1 MVPAYEGKKPYI
13 FVSYAHADNASVL
26 PLIEKL
32 FIAKYRVWYDEGIAP
47 GSEWPKNIEDHLND
61 AKAVLVFNSEASAK
75 SPNCAN
81 EVSKASKSDKLIIS
95 YCLGGTKQE
104 ILKDRKEVNSYDELI
119 RQIPDEYIGD
129 GTGYERKIGR
139 KRYGLA
145 WNILLGFAIAFA
157 GALGFGL
164 YELNQGYFDKYLP
177 NVDIEASAVTTKA
190 VAKTEEQSGIAFEN
204 QLIAGAVAE
213 YAGKGQLSKRLT
225 FSNDE
230 ERDRFIED
238 IGWNGPPE
246 DFTYNAMTTM
256 NHEVLHLRNASD
268 KIIDYVSYMP
278 KIKHLYIDG
287 GVITTVKPLMDCPQ
301 LETVSATFGVFP
313 FEIPENAGF
322 TVIMQK

>member
-13 FVSYAHADNASVL
+13 FVSYAHADNAVVL
-26 PLIEKL
+26 PLIERL
-32 FIAKYRVWYDEGIAP
+32 FNAKYRVWYDEGIAP
-47 GSEWPKNIEDHLND
+47 GSEWPKNIEDHLNS
-61 AKAVLVFNSEASAK
+61 AKAVIFFNSESSAK

-95 YCLGGTKQE
+95 YCMDGTKQE

-139 KRYGLA
+139 TRYGLI
-145 WNILLGFAIAFA
+145 WNILLGFAIVFA
-157 GALGFGL
+157 ATLGVGL

-177 NVDIEASAVTTKA
+177 NVDIEASAVTTKPLMKK
-190 VAKTEEQSGIAFEN
+190 VGQSGIAFDN
-204 QLIAGAVAE
+204 QLIAEAVAE
-213 YAGKGQLSKRLT
+213 HAGKGQLGKRLT
-225 FSNDE
+225 FVNDE

-238 IGWNGPPE
+238 IGWNGSPE
-246 DFTYNAMTTM
+246 EFTYNAMTTM
-256 NHEVLHLRNASD
+256 NHEELHLRKASD
-268 KIIDYVSYMP
+268 NIIDYVSYMP